1 MKSIIHKS
9 DSRGNAN
16 YGWLQTH
23 YTFSFANYY
32 NPERMGFGTLRVLND
47 DWIDGGKGFDRHPHD
62 NMEIVT
68 IPLEGDLEHA
78 DSMGNKFV
86 IRKNEVQ
93 IMSAGTG
100 IFHSEYNK
108 NPQKPLS
115 LLQIWVLPEKK
126 NITPRYDQ
134 KAYLREDRI
143 NHWQRIVSPDESEAV
158 WINQQAYFSLI
169 SLEKDHVAPYQLKND
184 KHGVYLF
191 VIDGSVKLDDSI
203 VLEKRDGAGIWE
215 TPSLSVTA
223 LQDAEILLMEIPM

>member
-16 YGWLQTH
+16 YGWLHTH

-32 NPERMGFGTLRVLND
+32 NPDRMGFGTLRVLND

-78 DSMGNKFV
+78 DSMGNKFL
-86 IRKNEVQ
+86 IRKNDVQ

-108 NPQKPLS
+108 DPEKPLS
-115 LLQIWVLPEKK
+115 LLQIWVFPEKK

-134 KAYLREDRI
+134 KTFLHEDRI
-143 NHWQRIVSPDESEAV
+143 NHWQRIVSPNESEAV
-158 WINQQAYFSLI
+158 WVNQEAYFSLL
-169 SLEKDHVAPYQLKND
+169 SLEKDHTVPYQLKNE

-191 VIDGSVKLDDSI
+191 VIDGAIKVEDSI
-203 VLEKRDGAGIWE
+203 ELEKRDGAGIWE
-215 TPSLSVTA
+215 TSSLSVSA
-223 LQDAEILLMEIPM
+223 LKDSEILLMEIPM